1 MDEAIGRR
9 GFLAAAGAAM
19 AAAAGAAEGQAG
31 GAVEVVGIACSPRK
45 GKNTS
50 KAVQACLDAAKAVGE
65 RIAVEL
71 VELADLNI
79 PAQLAAGL
87 PLRPGEK
94 DDFPSLV
101 PRLAR
106 QSVTGIIIGS
116 PVYFGNMSALCKAFL
131 DRCIAFRKQ
140 GFALSNKVAGVVAV
154 GGARNGGQ
162 ELVVE
167 SIQTALMCQEMIVVG
182 DARPSGR
189 IGAMLWSKGGDV
201 ANDHE
206 GLATARNLGKRV
218 AQVALM
224 LAARR

>member
-1 MDEAIGRR
+1 MEGMLDRR

-19 AAAAGAAEGQAG
+19 AAGAAEGQAA
-31 GAVEVVGIACSPRK
+31 GAVEVVGISCSARK
-45 GKNTS
+45 GKNTAR
-50 KAVQACLDAAKAVGE
+50 AVAACLEAAKGVDQ

-71 VELADLNI
+71 IELADLSI

-106 QSVTGIIIGS
+106 ASVRGIVVGS

-162 ELVVE
+162 ELVVQ
-167 SIQTALMCQEMIVVG
+167 SIQAALMCQEMIIVG

-189 IGAMLWSKGGDV
+189 IGALLWSKGGDI
-201 ANDHE
+201 ANDPD
-206 GLATARNLGKRV
+206 GLKTAENLGKRV

-224 LAARR
+224 LAAGR

>member
-1 MDEAIGRR
+1 MTGAIDRR

-19 AAAAGAAEGQAG
+19 AAGAAEGQAA
-31 GAVEVVGIACSPRK
+31 GAVEIVGISCSPRK
-45 GKNTS
+45 GKNTAR
-50 KAVQACLDAAKAVGE
+50 AVAACLEAAKGVDQ
-65 RIAVEL
+65 RIAVGL
-71 VELADLNI
+71 IELADLSI

-106 QSVTGIIIGS
+106 PSVRGIIVGS

-162 ELVVE
+162 ELVVQ
-167 SIQTALMCQEMIVVG
+167 SIQAALMCQEMIIVG

-189 IGAMLWSKGGDV
+189 FGALLWSKGGDI
-201 ANDHE
+201 ANDPD
-206 GLATARNLGKRV
+206 GLKTAENLGKRV

-224 LAARR
+224 LAAGR